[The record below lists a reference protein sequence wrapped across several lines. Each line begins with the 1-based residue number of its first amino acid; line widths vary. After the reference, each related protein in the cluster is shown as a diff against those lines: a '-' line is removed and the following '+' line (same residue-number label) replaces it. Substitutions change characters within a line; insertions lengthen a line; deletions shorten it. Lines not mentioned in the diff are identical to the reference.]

1 MGRITVQKND
11 RYGTIL
17 LVVFTCQTH
26 TCSTCTLVFILP
38 PTLDKAQRMS
48 AWEASLYCHL
58 IPSGYLGGYKI
69 RQGIFLGLHFGSGDF
84 WEVLIYCPIHTSPGV
99 PVDVY

>member
-1 MGRITVQKND
+1 MGTKKNGKNHGKEND

-26 TCSTCTLVFILP
+26 TCSTCTLVFILT

-58 IPSGYLGGYKI
+58 TLLLPRVPKI
-69 RQGIFLGLHFGSGDF
+69 KIQEKSQI
-84 WEVLIYCPIHTSPGV
+84 
-99 PVDVY
+99 